1 MTDLT
6 DRMRTCAA
14 AILAGEP
21 TTGWVSLV
29 MHDAADLLIEAS
41 NALEAA
47 PAPLGEPMEIIPPV
61 TVGTGLSALTAPATW
76 LVGGDTLPVARPPS
90 ARACPRCDSR
100 ANKTVKRMA
109 NTLMLVCPVCAHA
122 WPYTK
127 KPPAAGTAG
136 GQD

>member
-41 NALEAA
+41 NALGAA

-61 TVGTGLSALTAPATW
+61 VTKPKPPAVEGAW
-76 LVGGDTLPVARPPS
+76 IAIGDTLPVARLRPL
-90 ARACPRCDSR
+90 RACPKCDSH
-100 ANKTVKRMA
+100 AAKRVRRDG
-109 NTLMLVCPVCAHA
+109 NHLMLVCPVCAET
-122 WPYTK
+122 WEFK
-127 KPPAAGTAG
+127 L
-136 GQD
+136 